1 MGISPKDVRISPEAK
16 EGPVTDALV
25 ARGLIETGFPIRQ
38 GRNITAALS
47 DCFAALEKH
56 EKALPEAVREDRPR
70 SWTKRR
76 VEAIWGKEAR
86 RIDHYEIQD
95 LTAVAVEEARHE
107 RQRLQAREERL
118 AAFIAAHRSG
128 DRQSVDQRLGR
139 MAGRL
144 DHTGAGR
151 TETDADFDQSN
162 GWGR

>member
-1 MGISPKDVRISPEAK
+1 MGFSPKDVGTSPEPEAQM
-16 EGPVTDALV
+16 TDAHV
-25 ARGLIETGFPIRQ
+25 ARNLIETGFPVGP
-38 GRNITAALS
+38 GRNLKAALS
-47 DCFAALEKH
+47 DCYAALAKRERS
-56 EKALPEAVREDRPR
+56 LPQDVRADRPR
-70 SWTKRR
+70 RWTQRR
-76 VEAIWGKEAR
+76 VEAIWGREAR

-128 DRQSVDQRLGR
+128 DRQSVDQRFGR

-151 TETDADFDQSN
+151 DDRADDDQSRN
-162 GWGR
+162 WR

>member
-1 MGISPKDVRISPEAK
+1 MGFSPKDVGTSPEA
-16 EGPVTDALV
+16 EAQMTDAHV
-25 ARGLIETGFPIRQ
+25 ARNLIETGFPVGP
-38 GRNITAALS
+38 GRNLKAALS
-47 DCFAALEKH
+47 DCYTALVKRERS
-56 EKALPEAVREDRPR
+56 LPQDVRSERPR
-70 SWTKRR
+70 LWTQRR
-76 VEAIWGKEAR
+76 VEAIWGREAR

-128 DRQSVDQRLGR
+128 DRQSVDQRIGR

-144 DHTGAGR
+144 DHTGTGR
-151 TETDADFDQSN
+151 TETDADFDQRD